1 MHHEARQR
9 DPLAAVFATPRV
21 VDLPCSCIPLCL
33 TAYFVCVLS
42 LAKALLT
49 FPEAAGFPAEQG
61 TYVATCRTGPG
72 MRPMPG
78 LRVSHPARALH
89 APITPG
95 STISLRVVGRVV
107 EHAESRDNYPQ
118 IT

>member
-1 MHHEARQR
+1 MHHEASQR

-21 VDLPCSCIPLCL
+21 VDLPCPCIPPCL

-61 TYVATCRTGPG
+61 TYTATCRTGPG
-72 MRPMPG
+72 MRPIP
-78 LRVSHPARALH
+78 
-89 APITPG
+89 
-95 STISLRVVGRVV
+95 SLRITGVCSLPWTPSFPLGSAVR
-107 EHAESRDNYPQ
+107 SRGKR
-118 IT
+118 

>member
-1 MHHEARQR
+1 
-9 DPLAAVFATPRV
+9 
-21 VDLPCSCIPLCL
+21 
-33 TAYFVCVLS
+33 
-42 LAKALLT
+42 
-49 FPEAAGFPAEQG
+49 
-61 TYVATCRTGPG
+61 

-107 EHAESRDNYPQ
+107 EQAESRVDYHSV
-118 IT
+118 ITSLSPPRVLSLLPAYTVDRGGRRVEPLTSA